1 MNQATRRTIYA
12 ILVSA
17 LLIPAS
23 LACTVCGPMVNLP
36 PKAAT
41 EVRTETSAEG
51 VTETGTIAPEVFVS
65 DLGNVYGI
73 AFDEEGYLFATGTE
87 GDRYVVWRIDQ
98 NGEKEMFVE
107 LLDRGDALSDAG
119 LAAHAPYLANLAI
132 DGGHNIWITSRRQ
145 GACFVVTP
153 ERDAFKAYLNGYM
166 SVTLQ
171 DALAYS
177 QGVAWDGDADHLYI
191 ITSGPESEYGTILR
205 EHIRTLTLDEI
216 NDIVLNKRK
225 TVNNTGLEIQEKGNG
240 LVQGQGTLYLLGQQA
255 LYEVKPDGQLEK
267 AGAATK
273 GMTLWGGAAD
283 GAGAIYLGANDADY
297 TPEEAQGENGLVLK
311 VDSEGKQNVLLEDVG
326 QPLGMAYQ
334 GGYLYIADRATG
346 SILRV
351 EIR

>member
-1 MNQATRRTIYA
+1 MDFTSRHT
-12 ILVSA
+12 LVSILA
-17 LLIPAS
+17 SVSLLAAS

-36 PKAAT
+36 PKATT
-41 EVRTETSAEG
+41 EVRTESSTEV
-51 VTETGTIAPEVFVS
+51 VTETRTLAPKVFVT

-87 GDRYVVWRIDQ
+87 GDKYVVWRIDQ

-132 DGGHNIWITSRRQ
+132 DGEHNIWITSRRQ
-145 GACFVVTP
+145 GACFVATP
-153 ERDAFKAYLNGYM
+153 ERDAFKTYLNGYM
-166 SVTLQ
+166 SITLQ

-177 QGVAWDGDADHLYI
+177 QGVVWDGGTNHLHI
-191 ITSGPESEYGTILR
+191 ITSGPESEYGTKLR
-205 EHIRTLTLDEI
+205 EHIRTLALDEI
-216 NDIVLNKRK
+216 NDIVLNKSK
-225 TVNNTGLEIQEKGNG
+225 TVNNTGFEIQEKGSG
-240 LVQGQGTLYLLGQQA
+240 LIWGQGILYLLGQQA
-255 LYEVKPDGQLEK
+255 LYEVKADGELEQVGTE
-267 AGAATK
+267 AK

-283 GAGAIYLGANDADY
+283 GGGAIYLAANDADY

-311 VDSEGKQNVLLEDVG
+311 VDSKGKQTVLLEDVG